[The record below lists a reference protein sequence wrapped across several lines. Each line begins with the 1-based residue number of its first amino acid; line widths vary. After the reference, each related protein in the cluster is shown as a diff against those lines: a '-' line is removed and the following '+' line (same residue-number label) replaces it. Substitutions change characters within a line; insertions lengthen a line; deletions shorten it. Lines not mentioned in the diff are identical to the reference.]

1 MSATLGWLTCGLAL
15 IILLIAALGVYRLP
29 DALARQHAV
38 TKAATLGVTLF
49 ALGTGL
55 LAWDAAWTWRLL
67 LLVAILFAALPL
79 ASHALGRAA
88 ASAQGDGIVQ
98 PESAADSSPA
108 EDGFLRE
115 R

>member
-1 MSATLGWLTCGLAL
+1 MSEILGWLVSGLAL

-29 DALARQHAV
+29 DALSRQHAA
-38 TKAATLGVTLF
+38 TKAATLSLTLF

-55 LAWDAAWTWRLL
+55 LAWDWAWTWRLV

-88 ASAQGDGIVQ
+88 AD
-98 PESAADSSPA
+98 ADEPQLPS
-108 EDGFLRE
+108 
-115 R
+115 